1 MWPLPVA
8 CGVVVPGGSPSVTQ
22 TFPFLSTCIPCG
34 KTNIPAP
41 KLVIRFPDESN
52 LSTAGRFEPPQ
63 VFAPHRSATQI
74 DLPSGSIST
83 ALVDPHVLPSGIFAQ
98 FSTVAYGLGRSL
110 TGWTLSWVYAPPA
123 DIASAA
129 TMADASVNLTR
140 FECDI
145 GFLL

>member
-1 MWPLPVA
+1 MNI
-8 CGVVVPGGSPSVTQ
+8 
-22 TFPFLSTCIPCG
+22 LS
-34 KTNIPAP
+34 P
-41 KLVIRFPDESN
+41 KLLTSLPDASN
-52 LSTAGRFEPPQ
+52 LRMVGRFDPAQ
-63 VFAPHRSATQI
+63 VFAPHLSATQM

-83 ALVDPHVLPSGIFAQ
+83 ALVAPPALPSGIFAQ
-98 FSTVAYGLGRSL
+98 FSTVAYGLGKSL

-129 TMADASVNLTR
+129 TMTDASVNLTR